1 MRKRPAWSLSFFPTL
16 PCRAPF
22 STADVLTGLPHPPG
36 PPSPQTR
43 RMLDILYRDDWLV
56 AIHKPSGLLVHRSP
70 IAAHEERFAVQLL
83 RDQIG
88 RRVYPAH
95 RLDRGTSGVL
105 LFALDREVAR
115 TLAQHFES
123 QAVDKRYLAIVRGH
137 PPEHGLIDHALVR
150 RLDPVELSRGK
161 GAGARD
167 TLPEDLDEDDPTNAA
182 GPVMAPVAQPAL
194 TRFRRLATVE
204 LPHAVD
210 RYPTSRYALVELF
223 PETGRRHQLR
233 RHLKHIA
240 HPIIGDATYGKGR
253 HNRLFQELFGCH
265 RMLLACTRLALAHPV
280 TNTALEIVAPPA
292 QDFATVAC
300 ALGWGAVLAS
310 AAAQADTFG
319 AQSPFPVLRRLDAA
333 NDPTRLSR

>member
-1 MRKRPAWSLSFFPTL
+1 
-16 PCRAPF
+16 
-22 STADVLTGLPHPPG
+22 
-36 PPSPQTR
+36 
-43 RMLDILYRDDWLV
+43 MLEILYRDDWLI

-105 LFALDREVAR
+105 LFALEREVAR
-115 TLAQHFES
+115 TLAQRFES

-150 RLDPVELSRGK
+150 RLDPMEVRRGK

-167 TLPEDLDEDDPTNAA
+167 ALPEDVEEGEDGQFTAA
-182 GPVMAPVAQPAL
+182 ELETPQSDGVEGAVEPAAQAAR
-194 TRFRRLATVE
+194 TRFRRLAAVE

-223 PETGRRHQLR
+223 PETGRRHQIR

-253 HNRLFQELFGCH
+253 HNRLFQQLFGCH
-265 RMLLACTRLALAHPV
+265 RLMLACTRLALAHPV
-280 TNTALEIVAPPA
+280 TDAALDIIAPPA
-292 QDFATVAC
+292 ADFATVAR
-300 ALGWGAVLAS
+300 ALGWEALLAS
-310 AAAQADTFG
+310 AAAQADAFG

-333 NDPTRLSR
+333 NDPTRHSR